1 MSDYVTLEQIA
12 HDMGL
17 DRSNTRKYILKKGF
31 TFLQVRT
38 KEARGQM
45 VNALTVE
52 DAEAVKETRRKEG
65 FTYNTIIA
73 ENGKGY
79 FYVIQL
85 VPELSAA
92 RIKVGYASDI
102 QQRLAAHRTASPTA
116 ELVKHW
122 PCKITWERA
131 AIDSLTRMGCRLIAN
146 EVYDCSD
153 ISTLVELGDSFFAIM
168 PKMGER

>member
-1 MSDYVTLEQIA
+1 MLDYVTLEQVA

-17 DRSNTRKYILKKGF
+17 DKSNARKYILKKGF
-31 TFLQVRT
+31 TFLQLRT
-38 KEARGQM
+38 KEASGQM
-45 VNALTVE
+45 VNALTIE
-52 DAEAVKETRRKEG
+52 DAEAVKETRRREG
-65 FTYNTIIA
+65 FTYDTVVT

-122 PCKITWERA
+122 PCKVVWERA
-131 AIDSLTRMGCRLIAN
+131 AIDSLTRIGCNLIAN
-146 EVYDCSD
+146 EVYNCTD
-153 ISTLVELGDSFFAIM
+153 IPALTERGDGFFAIM
-168 PKMGER
+168 PCL